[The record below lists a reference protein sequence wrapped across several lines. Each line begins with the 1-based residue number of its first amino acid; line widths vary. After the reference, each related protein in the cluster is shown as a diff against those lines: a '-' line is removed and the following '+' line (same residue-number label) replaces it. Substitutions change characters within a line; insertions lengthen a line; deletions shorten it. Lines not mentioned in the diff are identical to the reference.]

1 MDFHSVILLGLP
13 TLAFMMLTERMARV
27 RSRSVKAW
35 VSAAM
40 ITGPLPLVPLVLYFL
55 DSRDKQAC

>member
-1 MDFHSVILLGLP
+1 
-13 TLAFMMLTERMARV
+13 
-27 RSRSVKAW
+27 
-35 VSAAM
+35 M